1 MDNKQTNEI
10 IKLIKRLDDLYLS
23 LQKFQ
28 EILEKE
34 LDDIQ
39 ASLEHLL
46 NEEDNKKVSYIGQG
60 TRI

>member
-1 MDNKQTNEI
+1 MNNRQSDEI
-10 IKLIKRLDDLYLS
+10 VKLIKRLDELYLS

-39 ASLEHLL
+39 ASLEHLIDD
-46 NEEDNKKVSYIGQG
+46 EENKKVRYIE
-60 TRI
+60 

>member
-39 ASLEHLL
+39 ASLEHLIDD
-46 NEEDNKKVSYIGQG
+46 EENKKVRYIE
-60 TRI
+60 